1 MLKIA
6 PSILA
11 ADFSRLGDEVRRVEE
26 AGADL
31 IHIDVMDGH
40 FVPNLSMG
48 PMIVKSLRKVTK
60 LPFSV
65 HLMVENPEPFIQPFI
80 RAGADIVIV
89 HIEAFRNL
97 YHTIQAIKKLG
108 KKAGIALN
116 PPTPLCSI
124 QYLLEDLE
132 VILIMSV
139 DPGFGGQSFMPNMLP
154 KIKSAKQMIEEQA
167 LEIDLAVDG
176 GVNKVTAPSVVEA
189 GANVLVMG
197 SAIFREDD
205 VVAAITNIRKL
216 VS

>member
-11 ADFSRLGDEVRRVEE
+11 ADFKRLGEEVRRVEE

-31 IHIDVMDGH
+31 LHIDVMDGH

-48 PMIVKSLRKVTK
+48 PMIVKSLRAITD

-65 HLMVENPEPFIQPFI
+65 HLMVEEPERFIQPFI
-80 RAGADIVIV
+80 NAGADILTL
-89 HIEAFRNL
+89 HIESSRNV
-97 YHTIQAIKKLG
+97 YTQIQSIKNLG

-116 PPTPLCSI
+116 PLTPLCSI
-124 QYLLEDLE
+124 QYLLEDLDM
-132 VILIMSV
+132 ILLMSV
-139 DPGFGGQSFMPNMLP
+139 DPGFGGQSFISNVLP
-154 KIKSAKQMIEEQA
+154 KIRQARQMIDERG

-176 GVNKVTAPSVVEA
+176 GVNELTAPSVVNA

-197 SAIFREDD
+197 SAIFHKND
-205 VVAAITNIRKL
+205 VGNALNNIRKL
-216 VS
+216 VT

>member
-1 MLKIA
+1 LLKIA

-40 FVPNLSMG
+40 FVPNLSLG
-48 PMIVKSLRKVTK
+48 PMIVKSLRKVTR

-80 RAGADIVIV
+80 CAGADIVIV

-97 YHTIQAIKKLG
+97 YHTLQAIKNLG

-116 PPTPLCSI
+116 PPTPLGSI

-139 DPGFGGQSFMPNMLP
+139 DPGFGGQSFMPTMLP

-197 SAIFREDD
+197 SAIFHEDD
-205 VVAAITNIRKL
+205 VAAAITNIRKL

>member
-1 MLKIA
+1 MVKIA

-11 ADFSRLGDEVRRVEE
+11 ADFSRLGEEVRRVEE

-48 PMIVKSLRKVTK
+48 PMIVKSLREVTK

-65 HLMVENPEPFIQPFI
+65 HLMVENPQRFIQPFI
-80 RAGADIVIV
+80 RAGADTIIV

-97 YHTIQAIKKLG
+97 YHTIQAIKTLG

-154 KIKSAKQMIEEQA
+154 KIKKAKQMIDEQA
-167 LEIDLAVDG
+167 REIDLAVDG
-176 GVNKVTAPSVVEA
+176 GVNEVTAPSVVEA

-197 SAIFREDD
+197 SAIFCKGD
-205 VVAAITNIRKL
+205 VGAPIKNIRKL

>member
-1 MLKIA
+1 MKIA

-11 ADFSRLGDEVRRVEE
+11 ADFSRLGEEVRRVEE

-48 PMIVKSLRKVTK
+48 PMIVKSLREVTK

-65 HLMVENPEPFIQPFI
+65 HLMVENPQRFIQPFI
-80 RAGADIVIV
+80 RAGADTIIV

-97 YHTIQAIKKLG
+97 YHTIQAIKTLG

-154 KIKSAKQMIEEQA
+154 KIKKAKQMIDEQA
-167 LEIDLAVDG
+167 REIDLAVDG
-176 GVNKVTAPSVVEA
+176 GVNEVTAPSVVEA

-197 SAIFREDD
+197 SAIFCKGD
-205 VVAAITNIRKL
+205 VGAPIKNIRKL

>member
-1 MLKIA
+1 LLKIA

-11 ADFSRLGDEVRRVEE
+11 ADFSRLGEEVRRVEE

-48 PMIVKSLRKVTK
+48 PMIVQSLREVSR

-65 HLMVENPEPFIQPFI
+65 HFMVENPEPFVQPFI
-80 RAGADIVIV
+80 HAGVDTIIV

-97 YHTIQAIKKLG
+97 YHTIQAIKNLG

-132 VILIMSV
+132 VVLIMSV

-154 KIKSAKQMIEEQA
+154 KIRRAKQMIDEQA
-167 LEIDLAVDG
+167 LKIDLAVDG
-176 GVNKVTAPSVVEA
+176 GINEMTAPSVVEA

-197 SAIFREDD
+197 SAIFRADD

>member
-1 MLKIA
+1 MKIA

-11 ADFSRLGDEVRRVEE
+11 ADFSRLGEEVRRVEM

-48 PMIVKSLRKVTK
+48 PMIVKSLREVTK

-65 HLMVENPEPFIQPFI
+65 HLMVENPQWFIQPFI
-80 RAGADIVIV
+80 RAGADTIIV
-89 HIEAFRNL
+89 HVEAFRNL
-97 YHTIQAIKKLG
+97 YHTIQAIKNRG

-116 PPTPLCSI
+116 PPTPLYAI

-139 DPGFGGQSFMPNMLP
+139 DPGFGGQSFMPNILP
-154 KIKSAKQMIEEQA
+154 KIKRAKQMIDERE
-167 LEIDLAVDG
+167 LEIDLAIDG
-176 GVNKVTAPSVVEA
+176 GVNEATAPSVVEA

-197 SAIFREDD
+197 SAIFRTED
-205 VVAAITNIRKL
+205 VVAAIKKIRKL